1 MYICIINLKQ
11 YYMGKYNF
19 DHLEQRINHETEE
32 IEYYDENEDDWVERD
47 ELIERIEEREIWDD
61 YANNINQQHGGLDW

>member
-1 MYICIINLKQ
+1 
-11 YYMGKYNF
+11 MGKYNF
-19 DHLEQRINHETEE
+19 EHLEQRTNHETEE
-32 IEYYDENEDDWVERD
+32 IEYYDEIEDDWVERD